1 MNVLRVLAETED
13 TVTLSRADFE
23 ALVRTREDAIDHAA
37 FDAAEEREA
46 RLGKEAARA
55 GYLPIEAVDRLLDG
69 EHPLRVWREHRGMSL
84 RDLAAAAGVAFNY
97 ISEIEGGRKPGSAEA
112 LRRMAAALAVAMED
126 LMPVAVNDD
135 DGDAPGPEGRAQPE
149 G

>member
-1 MNVLRVLAETED
+1 MNVVRVLAETED

-23 ALVRTREDAIDHAA
+23 ALVRAREDAIDNAA

-55 GYLPIEAVDRLLDG
+55 DYLTLAEVRRLEAG

-84 RDLAAAAGVAFNY
+84 RELAAAAGVAFNY

-112 LRRMAAALAVAMED
+112 LRRLAVVLGVAMED
-126 LMPVAVNDD
+126 LMPVALNDD
-135 DGDAPGPEGRAQPE
+135 ETPGSAASAED
-149 G
+149 

>member
-1 MNVLRVLAETED
+1 MNVVRVLAETED
-13 TVTLSRADFE
+13 TVTLSRADFD
-23 ALVRTREDAIDHAA
+23 ALVRAREDSIDNAA

-55 GYLPIEAVDRLLDG
+55 DHLTMAQVKRMEAG
-69 EHPLRVWREHRGMSL
+69 EHPLKVWREHRGMSL

-112 LRRMAAALAVAMED
+112 LRRLAAALGVAMED
-126 LMPVAVNDD
+126 LMPVAVNDAD
-135 DGDAPGPEGRAQPE
+135 DGTPGLDERAAPAD
-149 G
+149 

>member
-1 MNVLRVLAETED
+1 MNVVRVLAETED

-23 ALVRTREDAIDHAA
+23 ALVRAREDAIDNAA

-55 GYLPIEAVDRLLDG
+55 DYLTLAEVRRMEAG
-69 EHPLRVWREHRGMSL
+69 EHPLKVWREHRGMSL
-84 RDLAAAAGVAFNY
+84 RDLAAASGVAFNY

-112 LRRMAAALAVAMED
+112 LRRMAAALGVAMED

-135 DGDAPGPEGRAQPE
+135 DGAPGLDGEASG
-149 G
+149 GDD